1 MNWLQVYE
9 NLDYPHF
16 FLFDGKGLD
25 ILVRAWRA
33 CPNEGPFPANVFFGE
48 WQNLRGQLTA
58 LYQIAIAPTDT
69 VNSVICSKN
78 MVIKSDDF
86 AQSSVHI
93 RSMVSQ
99 LLNDQLNSLDLI
111 HRIIK
116 LAGTVV
122 ADDVEVLLEKILV
135 KKVPELLFMG
145 LLQIDVSHYCGRKVL
160 KLMQSYSQLRILC
173 MKTYWID

>member
-1 MNWLQVYE
+1 MNWLKVYE

-25 ILVRAWRA
+25 ILVRAWRV

-48 WQNLRGQLTA
+48 WENLRGQLTA
-58 LYQIAIAPTDT
+58 LYQIAIASTET
-69 VNSVICSKN
+69 VNSVVCSKN
-78 MVIKSDDF
+78 TVIKSDDF

-93 RSMVSQ
+93 RSTASQ

-111 HRIIK
+111 YRIIK
-116 LAGTVV
+116 LADTLV

-145 LLQIDVSHYCGRKVL
+145 LLQIDVSDCFGQICLVL
-160 KLMQSYSQLRILC
+160 LKMV
-173 MKTYWID
+173 